1 MASASHDSPRAHS
14 PTPGRVSMSGPGQ
27 VTRWLVTDTRARVLT
42 MAARWFS
49 VAVDCEEPHR
59 LASFWCEV
67 LGYQIV
73 SSTSDVVGIAPGPV
87 SFPGIEFVKTEGHRR
102 RKSPVHLDLA
112 PDDQAAEIE
121 RILALGARPVD
132 VGQPADAS
140 WVVLADPE
148 DNAFCVL
155 APRVDDAW

>member
-1 MASASHDSPRAHS
+1 
-14 PTPGRVSMSGPGQ
+14 
-27 VTRWLVTDTRARVLT
+27 

-59 LASFWCEV
+59 LAGFWCAV

-73 SSTSDVVGIAPGPV
+73 SSAPDVVGIAPGPA

-112 PDDQAAEIE
+112 PDDQAAEVE
-121 RILALGARPVD
+121 RILALGARTVD
-132 VGQPADAS
+132 VGQPADAT

-155 APRVDDAW
+155 APRPDDTW

>member
-1 MASASHDSPRAHS
+1 
-14 PTPGRVSMSGPGQ
+14 
-27 VTRWLVTDTRARVLT
+27 

-59 LASFWCEV
+59 LAEFWCEV

-73 SSTSDVVGIAPGPV
+73 SSAPDVVGIAPGPA

-102 RKSPVHLDLA
+102 RKSPLHLDLA
-112 PDDQAAEIE
+112 PDDQAAEVE
-121 RILALGARPVD
+121 RILALGARRVD
-132 VGQPADAS
+132 VGQPGDAT

-155 APRVDDAW
+155 ARRADEPW